1 MSPNFSP
8 QTNPDDEKPLDD
20 SSLAAKKIVKSA
32 QNILNKNKA
41 KKDSRSD
48 SASEGRMGKANSES
62 GDHTSQ
68 NEELIKTDADFP
80 ESSHGKQTTGM
91 EDQHGAKSASISTV
105 EPPRN
110 QRDTPEEFSE
120 SQSDT
125 NTRRQRDQDR
135 TERQPGN
142 PTVDPTGDSTGHPT
156 ADPTGVPVGVPTGVS
171 TVTTNQNHPN
181 ARHAEVQRFTKKW
194 ISWPIM
200 ALSLG
205 IFLSFPLYF
214 FHQHSLAVSD
224 GDKQAIGGAMALQIV
239 MWILAIIWQ
248 VLHTYFFGP
257 AYGDA
262 ACVIQIIAAL
272 AVVGFMYYDFFVT
285 GTGLPIV
292 NSVLIFELL
301 IQALWNAKENRRFT
315 HNAGIARQDIE
326 LGRLEAN
333 EIRPTVAPQNRQP

>member
-1 MSPNFSP
+1 MSPNSSP
-8 QTNPDDEKPLDD
+8 QPNPDDEKPLDD

-48 SASEGRMGKANSES
+48 LASEGRMGKANSES

-80 ESSHGKQTTGM
+80 EFSHGKQTTGM

-142 PTVDPTGDSTGHPT
+142 PTVDPTGDSTG
-156 ADPTGVPVGVPTGVS
+156 VP

-181 ARHAEVQRFTKKW
+181 ARHAEVQRLTKKW

-248 VLHTYFFGP
+248 VIHTYFFDP
-257 AYGDA
+257 AYGDELSLFKSSQLLPSWDL
-262 ACVIQIIAAL
+262 CTMTSLSL
-272 AVVGFMYYDFFVT
+272 ARAS
-285 GTGLPIV
+285 L
-292 NSVLIFELL
+292 S
-301 IQALWNAKENRRFT
+301 
-315 HNAGIARQDIE
+315 
-326 LGRLEAN
+326 
-333 EIRPTVAPQNRQP
+333 